1 MEQDI
6 KKYLDNLERETLL
19 KLEKIKS
26 NILSM
31 PYKDPRVRISI
42 LNLVNEDLEDVLL
55 NWEDQ
60 NVPDFDFNDDL
71 D

>member
-42 LNLVNEDLEDVLL
+42 LNLVNEELEDVLL

>member
-1 MEQDI
+1 MEQDT

-42 LNLVNEDLEDVLL
+42 LNLVNEELEDVLL